1 MSSSDHVMTTDG
13 GVKQQLTVIARHKK
27 RGEESLNKFKEEVRK
42 FAVDHTFKET
52 AKKFGI
58 HHSTVSGWVK
68 ESEKADKC
76 ANFGD
81 FYREK
86 GKPGSWLARVMILN
100 IEIDTS
106 FKLNLMFSSIQQLS
120 LLEP

>member
-1 MSSSDHVMTTDG
+1 MREVIENNTKP
-13 GVKQQLTVIARHKK
+13 VPKQQQLTVIAIHKK
-27 RGEESLNKFKEEVRK
+27 KGEESLNKFKEEVRK

-86 GKPGSWLARVMILN
+86 GRKGGGNQPCY
-100 IEIDTS
+100 
-106 FKLNLMFSSIQQLS
+106 
-120 LLEP
+120 

>member
-1 MSSSDHVMTTDG
+1 MEQVGQTTPDSPPAKCDNQHNESRDQDG
-13 GVKQQLTVIARHKK
+13 TKHHLTVIALHKK

-52 AKKFGI
+52 AKRFGI

-86 GKPGSWLARVMILN
+86 GNGPRY
-100 IEIDTS
+100 
-106 FKLNLMFSSIQQLS
+106 
-120 LLEP
+120 